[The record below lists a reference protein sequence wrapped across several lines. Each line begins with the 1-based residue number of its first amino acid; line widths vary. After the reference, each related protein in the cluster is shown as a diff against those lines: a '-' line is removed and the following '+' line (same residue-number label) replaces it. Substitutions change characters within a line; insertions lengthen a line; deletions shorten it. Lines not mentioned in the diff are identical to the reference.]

1 MAKKVHST
9 TKMDV
14 LLQTIQQATSGT
26 ASAPVP
32 TPLAQTTPARGTQTP
47 AARPPG
53 RFSSIYLNEQDQRL
67 LRELS
72 VWFAGQGLRI
82 NDTLV
87 LRIALRA
94 ARPGSELLA
103 AYEEAVKSDR
113 RFKKLR
119 QPDNIRL

>member
-1 MAKKVHST
+1 MAKKVHRT
-9 TKMDV
+9 KKMDAI
-14 LLQTIQQATSGT
+14 LQTMQQATAVA
-26 ASAPVP
+26 ASSPVP
-32 TPLAQTTPARGTQTP
+32 TPLVQTTPAPGTTTP

-72 VWFAGQGLRI
+72 LWFAGQGLRI

-94 ARPGSELLA
+94 ARPGSALLA

-113 RFKKLR
+113 RFRKTKGT
-119 QPDNIRL
+119 

>member
-1 MAKKVHST
+1 MAKKVYRT
-9 TKMDV
+9 KKMDDIP
-14 LLQTIQQATSGT
+14 QTIQQANAVA
-26 ASAPVP
+26 ASSPVY
-32 TPLAQTTPARGTQTP
+32 TPLVQTTPARGTQTP

-72 VWFAGQGLRI
+72 LWFAGQGLRI

-94 ARPGSELLA
+94 ACPGSALLA

-113 RFKKLR
+113 RFRKTKGT
-119 QPDNIRL
+119 

>member
-1 MAKKVHST
+1 MVESMAKKVHRT
-9 TKMDV
+9 TKRDPFP
-14 LLQTIQQATSGT
+14 QTMQPATSGA
-26 ASAPVP
+26 ASAPEP
-32 TPLAQTTPARGTQTP
+32 TPLAPTTAAQGTPIP

-94 ARPGSELLA
+94 ARPGSALLA
-103 AYEEAVKSDR
+103 AYEDAVKSDR
-113 RFKKLR
+113 RFKKTR
-119 QPDNIRL
+119 

>member
-9 TKMDV
+9 TKMDA
-14 LLQTIQQATSGT
+14 LLQTIQQAPSVAVSSPAHTS
-26 ASAPVP
+26 PE
-32 TPLAQTTPARGTQTP
+32 QTTPAQGTQTP

-113 RFKKLR
+113 RFKKTKVT
-119 QPDNIRL
+119 

>member
-113 RFKKLR
+113 RFRKTKGT
-119 QPDNIRL
+119 

>member
-9 TKMDV
+9 TKMDA
-14 LLQTIQQATSGT
+14 LLQTIQQAPSV
-26 ASAPVP
+26 AVSSPAH
-32 TPLAQTTPARGTQTP
+32 TPPEQTTPAQGTQTP

-119 QPDNIRL
+119 QPDNIRS

>member
-1 MAKKVHST
+1 M
-9 TKMDV
+9 
-14 LLQTIQQATSGT
+14 
-26 ASAPVP
+26 
-32 TPLAQTTPARGTQTP
+32 
-47 AARPPG
+47 G
-53 RFSSIYLNEQDQRL
+53 RFSSIYLNEQVQRL

-113 RFKKLR
+113 RFKKTKVT
-119 QPDNIRL
+119 

>member
-1 MAKKVHST
+1 MQGPQ
-9 TKMDV
+9 M
-14 LLQTIQQATSGT
+14 
-26 ASAPVP
+26 
-32 TPLAQTTPARGTQTP
+32 P

-94 ARPGSELLA
+94 ARPGSALLT
-103 AYEEAVKSDR
+103 AYEEAIKSDR
-113 RFKKLR
+113 RFKKTR
-119 QPDNIRL
+119 